1 LDLITQLF
9 NKVDTLSTTAVQS
22 IYQALSS
29 SLLPVFT
36 VALTIYVAYWGY
48 EMIFGRAPVTA
59 PAFIWRVVRIAI
71 IYSLA
76 FGWSDFS
83 ALVVPAFAQFGDTVA
98 SAVCTGVGG
107 TSCSSSVSSVST
119 LISKVFDA
127 GMTASKAVG
136 AGAGYTAIGL
146 YLISAIIL
154 VTTVIFVALAVTF
167 VMVGKVALFI
177 LLGLAPVFI
186 AMALFQFSSP
196 LMSGWLR
203 TCAQYSIVPVVVY
216 GMLSFLLNIMQAT
229 ITNVGSITDVS
240 SGLTVIAPFL
250 ILCIVGTIMVPQ
262 SVSIAASIAGGH
274 ALRNPLSA
282 KTWAGFLAMPRV
294 AATGAGYAGR
304 GAAAGGRMIYNYYA
318 ERPALAAPGA
328 NTMQAPPS
336 RDPRA
341 QQVSSALTNARES
354 RT

>member
-1 LDLITQLF
+1 MDLITQLF

-59 PAFIWRVVRIAI
+59 PAFIWRVVRIAL

-76 FGWSDFS
+76 FGWADFS

-119 LISKVFDA
+119 LISNVFNN
-127 GMTASKAVG
+127 GMAASKAVG
-136 AGAGYTAIGL
+136 AGAGATAIGL
-146 YLISAIIL
+146 YIIAAIIL
-154 VTTVIFVALAVTF
+154 VTTVVFVALAVTY
-167 VMVGKVALFI
+167 VLIGKVALFI

-196 LMSGWLR
+196 LFSGWLR
-203 TCAQYSIVPVVVY
+203 TCAQYSLVPVIVY

-229 ITNVGSITDVS
+229 ITNVGSITDMS
-240 SGLTVIAPFL
+240 SGLTVIAPFM
-250 ILCIVGTIMVPQ
+250 ILCFVGTVLLPM
-262 SVSIAASIAGGH
+262 SVAIAASIAGGH
-274 ALRNPLSA
+274 ALRNPIAASVSSGL
-282 KTWAGFLAMPRV
+282 WAGPRLAM
-294 AATGAGYAGR
+294 TGAGYAGH
-304 GAAAGGRMIYNYYA
+304 GFSGGTRRIYNYYA
-318 ERPALAAPGA
+318 ERPALAAPGT
-328 NTMQAPPS
+328 NTMQATPH
-336 RDPRA
+336 DPRA